1 VFAAESQSCY
11 QQVIPLNKGIFIFS
25 WQTQHVGN
33 HADRN
38 LAGKLFDDFQFPV
51 IDKPVDNFMRN
62 GVYHRQKILQLL
74 ADKLSCNYVSKPAMF
89 ITITVFEDVG
99 TEDMA

>member
-1 VFAAESQSCY
+1 
-11 QQVIPLNKGIFIFS
+11 
-25 WQTQHVGN
+25 
-33 HADRN
+33 
-38 LAGKLFDDFQFPV
+38 
-51 IDKPVDNFMRN
+51 MRN